1 MSELTL
7 LAMRH
12 GAPPAADK
20 LTVLGV
26 PISKVTMP
34 AVINLVG
41 RWISRGEARQ
51 ISTCDVHCLMRAQ
64 TDARLAEAL
73 QNADVVVPDGKPVA
87 WTVRVRF
94 GPGIER
100 VCGPDLM
107 LALCERSAQTGWR
120 HYFYGG
126 ADGVAEALAEELQLR
141 YPGLEVAGTECP
153 PFRRQTAAEIAGTRQ
168 RILQSRADIVWVG
181 LGCPKQDVWMLE
193 NASSLPG
200 VVSIGVGAAFDFHTG
215 RIARAPVWMQ
225 RNGLEW
231 FHRLASE
238 PRRLWPR
245 YLVLAP
251 RFVLA
256 TLPGTLVMGAR
267 RAMRRKG

>member
-12 GAPPAADK
+12 ASAPVPDK

-34 AVINLVG
+34 SVLNVVG
-41 RWISRGEARQ
+41 TWIARGEPRQ

-64 TDARLAEAL
+64 TDERLADAL
-73 QNADVVVPDGKPVA
+73 QNADVVLPDGKPVA
-87 WTVRVRF
+87 WTVRARF

-126 ADGVAEALAEELQLR
+126 ADGVAEALAAELQRR
-141 YPGLEVAGTECP
+141 YPGLAVAGAECP
-153 PFRRQTAAEIAGTRQ
+153 PFRQQAVAEVAATRQ
-168 RILQSRADIVWVG
+168 RILDSKADIVWVG

-193 NASSLPG
+193 NAKKLPG

-238 PRRLWPR
+238 PKRLWRR

-251 RFVLA
+251 KFVIA
-256 TLPGTLVMGAR
+256 TLPGTLLMGAR
-267 RAMRRKG
+267 RALYPRG